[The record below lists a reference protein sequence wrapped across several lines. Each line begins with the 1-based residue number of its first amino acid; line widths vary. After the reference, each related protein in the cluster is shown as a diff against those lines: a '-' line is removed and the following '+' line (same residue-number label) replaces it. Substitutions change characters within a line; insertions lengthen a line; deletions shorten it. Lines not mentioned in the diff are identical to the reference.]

1 MREETSTR
9 EEYTQ
14 HLLER
19 YSQWLHR
26 IEQVDREEVEAL
38 SRELAGVLPE
48 RERIGHKQL
57 LEEIVKLN
65 EKVTHLLWLSEH
77 LKILHDLSHIFAKTF
92 EEEEILWRAFELVS
106 RVMPTDAFL
115 IAFYDEGD
123 SEIRIPISV
132 DNGVNYGPLTL
143 PYGKGLI
150 SKVLATRQTVHLQ
163 TSGDETEG
171 ASVRWGN
178 PDSDTNAC
186 IFVPL
191 MLDNQ
196 IKGVISAQSYRE
208 FAYKKEHEE
217 LLAIIGFQ
225 VASAIETARLYDRM
239 YQMSFQ
245 DELSGILNYRAF
257 HRDLEQ
263 LLKSEPPSV
272 ALVMLDSDHLK
283 AVNDQYGHHLGDA
296 LIRRIAEALKQS
308 ASPGDSVYRY
318 AGDEFMLLS
327 PRATLEEAM
336 AKVRAIREYL
346 RLHPLVHE
354 GRVIPVTVSVGI
366 ACYPEHANTADGL
379 KRAADEALYR
389 SKHNGKNCATVYGTA

>member
-1 MREETSTR
+1 MREEPSTR
-9 EEYTQ
+9 EEYTL
-14 HLLER
+14 HLLKR

-26 IEQVDREEVEAL
+26 IEQVDREEVDAL
-38 SRELAGVLPE
+38 SRQLAGDLPE
-48 RERIGHKQL
+48 PEYIGHKQL
-57 LEEIVKLN
+57 LEGIVTLH

-77 LKILHDLSHIFAKTF
+77 LKIIHDLSHIFAKTF
-92 EEEEILWRAFELVS
+92 EEEKILSKAFELVS

-123 SEIRIPISV
+123 NEIRIPLCIDS
-132 DNGVNYGPLTL
+132 GVNYGPITL

-163 TSGDETEG
+163 TSDDEAEG

-178 PDSDTNAC
+178 PDNDTNAC

-225 VASAIETARLYDRM
+225 VASAIENARLYDRM
-239 YQMSFQ
+239 YQMSFR

-263 LLKSEPPSV
+263 LLESQPPSV
-272 ALVMLDSDHLK
+272 ALIMFDSDHLK

-308 ASPGDSVYRY
+308 AAPEDSVYRY

-327 PRATLEEAM
+327 PRATLDEAM
-336 AKVRAIREYL
+336 AKVGAVREYL
-346 RLHPLVHE
+346 RLHPLVCE
-354 GRVIPVTVSVGI
+354 EQVIPVSVSVGI
-366 ACYPEHANTADGL
+366 ACYPQHADTADGL

-389 SKHNGKNCATVYGTA
+389 SKHNGKNCTTVYGSA

>member
-283 AVNDQYGHHLGDA
+283 AVNDQYGHHLGDV